1 MSNET
6 TTNLSADISKFK
18 KAFSDAQKTIRLAN
32 SEFKKTSA
40 TMDDWSKST
49 DGLQAKIEQLDTVF
63 GAEKQKLESLKNQYE
78 AVKKEQG
85 ENSAGAE
92 ALKIKINNQSA
103 AVAKAEKNLNQYKNK
118 LTELEKEQSKV
129 QTAYEKTSQE
139 INEQESELIKLKQEY
154 SNLVLSQGKSSSS
167 AEEVAAKIGKL
178 STELNE
184 NRKAMQQ
191 AEDAADD
198 LDNSLEKTE
207 VTVDDVREGFTV
219 LKGTFANLLS
229 DGIKN
234 IGSAVANQFKT
245 MITESKAAYNDFQAQ
260 TGETT
265 ESVAEFK
272 DEIDEIYKNN
282 YGESL
287 SDVADA
293 MAKVKQQTNETDPSK
308 ISKMT
313 ENALAL
319 RDTYDYDLAESLRAV
334 KMLMDQFG
342 ISSEDAYNLIVQGT
356 QQGLNKNGD
365 LLDTINEYAVHY
377 KQLGYNQDQ
386 FLSSLINGT
395 EKGTF
400 SVDKLGD
407 AMKEFGI
414 RTKDTAESTTE
425 GYEIIGLDAK
435 KMRQEFAKGGKSA
448 QQATNKTLKALMN
461 MDDKVKQNQAGV
473 DLFGTMWEDLGIE
486 GVKALTNVNNR
497 IDNSKDSM
505 EELKKIKYDDIT
517 NDFKALG
524 RSIQMDFIAP
534 MAKKALPYAE
544 KFTKYCINNLD
555 ELIPKI
561 KLAGTLWVGA
571 FTVNKVAKLKQSI
584 DTLTSS
590 LSRADGLTGKVFNAI
605 PTPIKAAT
613 VIGGGFVLM
622 LRNMIKEETDNAEAL
637 KKSTTQYYER
647 TEAQKKLGE
656 EIKKTTESMREA
668 EEARKIEVEKADALS
683 EHNEKLSKRLDEIID
698 KNGKVKKGYEDE
710 AKAITTQLSDALGI
724 NIELVGNQIRGYDEL
739 EKKIKKVIVQKK
751 AEAMQS
757 IYGDDY
763 ENAIVQEREL
773 LQLKSEKQKQVD
785 ESTKK
790 LAEAEKKYY
799 TEYNKFQRIAKMS
812 DEDFDPVKEGF
823 DEYTDLSLALQQT
836 RENYEVYWE
845 AVKTAR
851 DANAENNKELK
862 EANNNYLANQTI
874 LTNYDNLSKAIASG
888 DEKRIES
895 MTNNLKNNFITAKN
909 GTQESLSEQLTYWQ
923 NYHKNLQKAVEDGT
937 EGVTKKQ
944 VIAAEKMEKK
954 ATKALEKFNKIATKE
969 VNSVVKKIN
978 TTDWEKAGEN
988 GIQGFINGFLSKKSQ
1003 LHTSVKG
1010 IAVGAVTT
1018 LQKALDEHSP
1028 SRVTRK
1034 IGVFFSQGFIN
1045 GVISLYKKA
1054 KAAAQGVGGASIAGI
1069 MLGIDKGDYKGVGE
1083 KLITHYTNAINS
1095 QAKKVSKSMKSLI
1108 TSAIKEGQKSIKA
1121 PESNNIV
1128 KKAKKEFADVGQDMI
1143 DSFGK
1148 AIEKGATKAVTKVK
1162 NSISKISE
1170 AYQEQYNDIIDKQEA
1185 LKNTLSDY
1193 GDLFERDNNGK
1204 IKLSD
1209 LKAQTNF
1216 LKDYGSNLEKLKSQ
1230 VSNDLMGVI
1239 TSMSAEDGADL
1250 ASKLLSLNTADLKA
1264 FDNAYKKKQKVSA
1277 QISKNYY
1284 QSEID
1289 SLKKNFTTKINKQL
1303 KTLKSDLKEV
1313 GKQSVEGFIKGFES
1327 KNGKVSKYVENWA
1340 KGIIKTIKKEW
1351 KIHSPSRVSKFEL
1364 MGNFMQGM
1372 IDGVAIKARKVTNT
1386 VRDLT
1391 SGIVD
1396 SANSSISGMRSGLS
1410 GGYTHGNTNIN
1421 NNTATYNFYQTN
1433 NSPKALN
1440 RLEIYRDSKNL
1451 MKFVKG
1457 VT

>member
-6 TTNLSADISKFK
+6 TTSFSADISKFK

-139 INEQESELIKLKQEY
+139 IDEQESELIKLKLEY
-154 SNLVLSQGKSSSS
+154 SNLVLTQGKSSSA
-167 AEEVAAKIGKL
+167 AEEVASKIGKL

-207 VTVDDVREGFTV
+207 VTVDNVREGFTV
-219 LKGTFANLLS
+219 LKGAVANLIA

-265 ESVAEFK
+265 ESVAEFN

-319 RDTYDYDLAESLRAV
+319 RDTYDYDLSESLRAV

-377 KQLGYNQDQ
+377 KQLGYNQNE

-555 ELIPKI
+555 ELVPKI
-561 KLAGTLWVGA
+561 KTVGA
-571 FTVNKVAKLKQSI
+571 VVATAFVVNKVANFTKSI
-584 DTLTSS
+584 STLTSTFTT
-590 LSRADGLTGKVFNAI
+590 LSNPVGLTIAGIGALTAI
-605 PTPIKAAT
+605 IAAC
-613 VIGGGFVLM
+613 VP
-622 LRNMIKEETDNAEAL
+622 KEKEITA
-637 KKSTTQYYER
+637 ST
-647 TEAQKKLGE
+647 QKLLDE
-656 EIKKTTESMREA
+656 VSKT
-668 EEARKIEVEKADALS
+668 
-683 EHNEKLSKRLDEIID
+683 NEKLNKETEAWKELTTARQDAVENTENEFLYYQDLKDELDSIVD
-698 KNGKVKKGYEDE
+698 KNGKVRKGYEDRANTIANTLE
-710 AKAITTQLSDALGI
+710 EALGCE
-724 NIELVGNQIRGYDEL
+724 IEFKNGFILNYDE
-739 EKKIKKVIVQKK
+739 
-751 AEAMQS
+751 M
-757 IYGDDY
+757 G
-763 ENAIVQEREL
+763 
-773 LQLKSEKQKQVD
+773 KSVDNLIEKQKASSILKAN
-785 ESTKK
+785 EGSYTKAK
-790 LAEAEKKYY
+790 QNLNSSFSNYNNAKK
-799 TEYNKFQRIAKMS
+799 
-812 DEDFDPVKEGF
+812 
-823 DEYTDLSLALQQT
+823 DLSKLK
-836 RENYEVYWE
+836 E
-845 AVKTAR
+845 
-851 DANAENNKELK
+851 ELK
-862 EANNNYLANQTI
+862 EAQKTYDEALKNRKSKDTLWGALSGDYSEAREKFEQTRTDLNALEDKYDECTNTLKNYKETYVGYSSTIANYESAQSAIISGNIDKISEATSNLANNLITAENGTSESLENQKKRYKQELKELQDAVKDGSIKVTDAQLKEAERLVKESKKELKKYKNNY
-874 LTNYDNLSKAIASG
+874 
-888 DEKRIES
+888 
-895 MTNNLKNNFITAKN
+895 
-909 GTQESLSEQLTYWQ
+909 
-923 NYHKNLQKAVEDGT
+923 
-937 EGVTKKQ
+937 KKMAMQ
-944 VIAAEKMEKK
+944 SAAEVIK
-954 ATKALEKFNKIATKE
+954 AFNE
-969 VNSVVKKIN
+969 
-978 TTDWEKAGEN
+978 TDWLTAGKN
-988 GIQGFINGFLSKKSQ
+988 ALQGFINGLMSKNNDLNTAVKSSMIGA
-1003 LHTSVKG
+1003 TSAMMK
-1010 IAVGAVTT
+1010 T
-1018 LQKALDEHSP
+1018 LDEHSP

-1069 MLGIDKGDYKGVGE
+1069 MLGIDKGDYKGIGE

-1108 TSAIKEGQKSIKA
+1108 ISAIKEGQKSIKA

-1148 AIEKGATKAVTKVK
+1148 AIEKGATKAITKVK

-1170 AYQEQYNDIIDKQEA
+1170 AYQEQYNDIIDKQDA
-1185 LKNTLSDY
+1185 LKSTLSDY

-1216 LKDYGSNLEKLKSQ
+1216 LRDYGSNLEKLKSQ
-1230 VSNDLMGVI
+1230 ISNDLMGVI

-1264 FDNAYKKKQKVSA
+1264 FDNAYKEKQKVSA

-1327 KNGKVSKYVENWA
+1327 KNGKVSKYVETWA

-1410 GGYTHGNTNIN
+1410 GGYAHGGTNVN